1 MKGARGMLIPHGC
14 FGCRTANG
22 RYIPQPPSK
31 GGGKIRALNKKRTRN
46 FLRILYL
53 AEREGFEP
61 PVPLSTTVFKTAAID
76 HSAISPKLL
85 LEVLSFKSDAKVRLF
100 FESASVSEVFFR
112 FCVIFLLRSELFRL
126 KSVSTRKD

>member
-1 MKGARGMLIPHGC
+1 MTMGGINYKQKKGLAKTCKSL
-14 FGCRTANG
+14 F
-22 RYIPQPPSK
+22 
-31 GGGKIRALNKKRTRN
+31 
-46 FLRILYL
+46 L

-85 LEVLSFKSDAKVRLF
+85 SEVLSFKSDAKVRLF

-112 FCVIFLLRSELFRL
+112 FRVIFCGEVNFLGSNPFLQEKLIL
-126 KSVSTRKD
+126 